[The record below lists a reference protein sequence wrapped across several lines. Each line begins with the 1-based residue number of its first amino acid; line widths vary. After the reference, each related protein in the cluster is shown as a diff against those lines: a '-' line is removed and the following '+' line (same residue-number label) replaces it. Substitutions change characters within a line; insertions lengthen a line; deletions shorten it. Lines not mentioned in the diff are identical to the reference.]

1 MHNMGTRLPNQQHLS
16 HRHTP
21 ILSKGQVVQWEY
33 FMLFRV
39 KVNSFEKF
47 NLTLKYIIFSCCSYC
62 THLARR
68 YFLNKTFSNANTI
81 CT

>member
-16 HRHTP
+16 RRHTP

-47 NLTLKYIIFSCCSYC
+47 NLTLKYIIFL
-62 THLARR
+62 TVATVHIWPDVI
-68 YFLNKTFSNANTI
+68 F
-81 CT
+81 